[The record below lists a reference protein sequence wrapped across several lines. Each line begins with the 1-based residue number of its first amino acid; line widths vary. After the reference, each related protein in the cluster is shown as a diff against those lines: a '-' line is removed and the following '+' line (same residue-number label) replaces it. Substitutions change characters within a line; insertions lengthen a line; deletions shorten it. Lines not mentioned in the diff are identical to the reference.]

1 MCCGETKENWKPFQL
16 GAVSARKSLL
26 DLTQKTLGAFGYLE
40 PNSVT
45 LHHRQAI
52 SFWPPTRGPGRALAD
67 YAAV

>member
-1 MCCGETKENWKPFQL
+1 MLRRNQGKLETLSVGNGF
-16 GAVSARKSLL
+16 GRKSLL